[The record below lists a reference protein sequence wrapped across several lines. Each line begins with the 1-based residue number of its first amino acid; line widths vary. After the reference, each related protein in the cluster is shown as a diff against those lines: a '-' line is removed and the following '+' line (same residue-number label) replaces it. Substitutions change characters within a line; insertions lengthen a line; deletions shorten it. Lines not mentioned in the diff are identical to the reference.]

1 VSLPTPTTSAAALLA
16 QAQARFQAS
25 VARTATAVA
34 VARARVSDDAESA
47 DALAALET
55 ELRRVQ
61 GWAASFGMRELKQ
74 QAGQLATRVRRWA
87 DDPALDRA
95 ERVAILGGEA
105 RRLAVLATETPRR
118 LPVAAPRAATLAA
131 PEPPSRPAE
140 PEAARV
146 VLADAP
152 DAVVVQ
158 DDARMARLLMFA
170 LEQSGL
176 SVTAY
181 DSGSAALDALR
192 GMRASPGRPL
202 VILDVE
208 LPGLDGH
215 DVHETLRAERPGMF
229 SFVFTAAPM
238 SDGERMRAMNAG
250 ALDYLMRPINLGV
263 LMAKIPRW
271 LRSAAPR
278 SASLADRR
286 QPVIVGRRRI
296 GVA

>member
-1 VSLPTPTTSAAALLA
+1 M
-16 QAQARFQAS
+16 
-25 VARTATAVA
+25 AVA

-87 DDPALDRA
+87 EDPALDRA
-95 ERVAILGGEA
+95 ERVAVLGGEA
-105 RRLAVLATETPRR
+105 RRLAALATERPMRQ
-118 LPVAAPRAATLAA
+118 LPVSMPAVAPPAASPASEPLARSADPEVVRAALA
-131 PEPPSRPAE
+131 E
-140 PEAARV
+140 
-146 VLADAP
+146 AP
-152 DAVVVQ
+152 DVVVVQ
-158 DDARMARLLMFA
+158 DDGRMARLLMFA

-176 SVTAY
+176 SVTAF

-192 GMRASPGRPL
+192 GMRASPGHPL

-250 ALDYLMRPINLGV
+250 ALDYLMRPISLGV

-278 SASLADRR
+278 SASIVDRR
-286 QPVIVGRRRI
+286 QPVIVARRRV